1 MSTRSLN
8 EIQVYGLRA
17 ARGTGMSWGLAEEA
31 GSAARWLAARGLPG
45 VPALAGLLAHNDG
58 RPYQDLAPRA
68 AGMWRARSGALCP
81 VCTGA
86 AIADRL
92 NALVEHPLVLA
103 DVSYPLLLLP
113 FLAGHAKGECP
124 LIVGWDGLSV
134 VIDARGHRINPGGA
148 GTLSAQAASR
158 VRVGQGTAQDAPEPV
173 SPVAGEVDVP
183 DDAWRILQSLALR
196 TYVPATEAS
205 REKGAGSR
213 LDDND

>member
-8 EIQVYGLRA
+8 EIQIYGLRA
-17 ARGTGMSWGLAEEA
+17 ARGAGMSWGLAEEA

-45 VPALAGLLAHNDG
+45 VPALAGLLTQNDG
-58 RPYQDLAPRA
+58 RPYQDLAPRPA
-68 AGMWRARSGALCP
+68 ETWRARSGALCP

-92 NALVEHPLVLA
+92 DALGENPLVLL

-113 FLAGHAKGECP
+113 FLAGRAKGERP
-124 LIVGWDGLSV
+124 LILDWNGLSV

-148 GTLSAQAASR
+148 ETLSAHAASR
-158 VRVGQGTAQDAPEPV
+158 VQVCQGTAQDAPEPV
-173 SPVAGEVDVP
+173 SPAAGEVDVP
-183 DDAWRILQSLALR
+183 DGTWQILQSLALR

-205 REKGAGSR
+205 RKKGAGSR